1 MTINQVVNAYLRAR
15 EADIELGRKHSGQY
29 DRQAH
34 YRACDETS
42 KWANRMINHS
52 EWTADLADKHYRS
65 AMEDIAYP
73 VSC

>member
-1 MTINQVVNAYLRAR
+1 MTIEQVINAYLNAR

-29 DRQAH
+29 DMKAH
-34 YRACDETS
+34 YGACDETS
-42 KWANRMINHS
+42 KWAIRMINHPD
-52 EWTADLADKHYRS
+52 WTVELANKHYRS